1 MGCGGGGAVLASSFY
16 ISLSLFIIVRAFSG
30 LSQALLIAQPA
41 QQRKGKE
48 KKKRGQQKY
57 MAEERA
63 FARAKRFVLV
73 VFLSNPQ
80 IWVLPPSQTLACW
93 HPKLIE
99 KKKLQ

>member
-1 MGCGGGGAVLASSFY
+1 
-16 ISLSLFIIVRAFSG
+16 
-30 LSQALLIAQPA
+30 
-41 QQRKGKE
+41 
-48 KKKRGQQKY
+48 